1 VGASHPQ
8 AARLPRCLHAYTGA
22 LCSGNVR
29 ILKTKEHLCI
39 SHCHHGWYVPKFEWM
54 QSVNRIF
61 LDDPKF
67 VIRSIPGKG
76 MGVIAVH
83 PIAKGEVVLSE
94 APLFTQELAR
104 NKLTIWHSLASKTAD
119 EKRQFLELTNCH
131 RQNPKVHP
139 FLGIFQTNALP
150 CGNNGMGEIALV
162 AGLFLQGSRFNSSCV
177 PNVNNY
183 WSEEKH
189 VITFRATNA
198 ITEGEELCISY
209 KLGFEPRD
217 SRRAQLQKEFGFE
230 CHCAACSQL
239 GDELLI
245 SNLRRV
251 ALRSLYDDI
260 SLCGSKPAEGIQN
273 VRLAK

>member
-1 VGASHPQ
+1 
-8 AARLPRCLHAYTGA
+8 
-22 LCSGNVR
+22 
-29 ILKTKEHLCI
+29 
-39 SHCHHGWYVPKFEWM
+39 M
-54 QSVNRIF
+54 QSAKCMF

-67 VIRSIPGKG
+67 VIQPIPGRG
-76 MGVIAVH
+76 MGVIAVR

-104 NKLTIWHSLASKTAD
+104 NRLTIWHSLASKTAD

-131 RQNPKVHP
+131 RQNRKVHP
-139 FLGIFQTNALP
+139 FEGIFQTNALP
-150 CGNNGMGEIALV
+150 CGNNGMGEIAPV

-183 WSEEKH
+183 WNEEKQ
-189 VITFRATNA
+189 VITFRATKG
-198 ITEGEELCISY
+198 ITEGEELCITY

-217 SRRAQLQKEFGFE
+217 SRRAQLQEAFGFE

-251 ALRSLYDDI
+251 ALRSLYSEI
-260 SLCGSKPAEGIQN
+260 ALCGNKPAEGVKN
-273 VRLAK
+273 VRLPNQECNLLF